1 MNGFFTLFRGITWKR
16 VLITL
21 ILTTAA
27 SCIVYPYFHENV
39 LFYRLWLR
47 LSVVATVMLLA
58 FTMVGNL
65 QFRRVKREHSPLAA
79 LILAAVLGT
88 IVAGFMIGRS
98 LVQMFAIDGMF
109 WGIVVFTAA
118 GIAIGVG
125 AATLL
130 VYLERESGGLAEFP
144 T

>member
-1 MNGFFTLFRGITWKR
+1 MNGFFILLRGITWKR

-65 QFRRVKREHSPLAA
+65 QFRRVKREHAQLAA
-79 LILAAVLGT
+79 LILAGFLGT
-88 IVAGFMIGRS
+88 LVSGLMIRRS
-98 LVQMFAIDGMF
+98 LGQMFTIDGMF
-109 WGIVVFTAA
+109 RGIVVFTAA
-118 GIAIGVG
+118 GIAIGVRP
-125 AATLL
+125 ATLL
-130 VYLERESGGLAEFP
+130 GHRERETAA
-144 T
+144 

>member
-65 QFRRVKREHSPLAA
+65 QFRRVKSENAQLAA
-79 LILAAVLGT
+79 LILVAFLGT
-88 IVAGFMIGRS
+88 IVSGLIIGRS
-98 LVQMFAIDGMF
+98 LGHMFTIDGLF
-109 WGIVVFTAA
+109 WGIGVFTAA
-118 GIAIGVG
+118 RISIVVG
-125 AATLL
+125 
-130 VYLERESGGLAEFP
+130 
-144 T
+144 

>member
-65 QFRRVKREHSPLAA
+65 QFRRVKTEHYQFAGPIPAA
-79 LILAAVLGT
+79 CLGP
-88 IVAGFMIGRS
+88 IGSGLMVARH
-98 LVQMFAIDGMF
+98 L
-109 WGIVVFTAA
+109 
-118 GIAIGVG
+118 
-125 AATLL
+125 
-130 VYLERESGGLAEFP
+130 RP
-144 T
+144 

>member
-65 QFRRVKREHSPLAA
+65 QFRRVEREHAQIAA
-79 LILAAVLGT
+79 PIFAAVLGT
-88 IVAGFMIGRS
+88 IVSGLMICRS
-98 LVQMFAIDGMF
+98 PVPMF
-109 WGIVVFTAA
+109 
-118 GIAIGVG
+118 
-125 AATLL
+125 TLD
-130 VYLERESGGLAEFP
+130 
-144 T
+144 